1 MNRGVSDG
9 ILATIPKAQ
18 STEVESKLDSIKF
31 KNFHSAENTEL
42 TLSTTP
48 KKSGF
53 SKKI

>member
-1 MNRGVSDG
+1 MNRRVRGG
-9 ILATIPKAQ
+9 ILAIVPKAQ
-18 STEVESKLDSIKF
+18 PTEVESKLDFIQF

-53 SKKI
+53 SEKI